1 MRLGLFYTATKNP
14 WGGTYTIK
22 EDIFRGLLSAVPG
35 SGHELVVFSDDPSA
49 ASRFPSAGVTWV
61 RVGGLR
67 WRAWSSFLK
76 KRINR
81 IVSHGLLLPAP
92 FASESWLDPFLFR
105 AGVDLFVNIGPEA
118 ISMEVPYVCAVFDLQ
133 HRYQPY
139 MPEVSAHG
147 YWERWD
153 EQYRQVLGRATFVIT
168 GTRVGRREI
177 KRFYQ
182 VQGERLVTLPHP
194 TPGFALAAAKEPA
207 QPRPSY
213 LRDTPF
219 IFYPAQFWAH
229 KNHVTLL
236 EALALVRSEHEL
248 DLQLVLVGSDQGNK
262 AFVVEQIAA
271 MGLTGAVHVRGFVE
285 RSELIALYQH
295 ALALTYVSTCGPE
308 NLPPLEAF
316 ALGCPVINTDL
327 PGAREQLGDAALIAS
342 MTDPAS
348 IADAV
353 VTLYRDPA
361 RRDALVAAGRAIAC
375 VRTSEQF
382 ARGLFEAI
390 TPFTQ
395 KRKNWSAWQ
404 PYLRPHRIGR
414 IFGR

>member
-1 MRLGLFYTATKNP
+1 MRLGVFHTVAANP
-14 WGGTYTIK
+14 WGGTYTIR
-22 EDIFRGLLSAVPG
+22 EDIFRGLASAVDG
-35 SGHELVVFSDDPSA
+35 SGHELVVFSDDTSVRATYPE
-49 ASRFPSAGVTWV
+49 AGVSWV
-61 RVGGLR
+61 EVDGLR
-67 WRAWSSFLK
+67 WRAWTSFLK
-76 KRINR
+76 KRVNR
-81 IVSHGLLLPAP
+81 MCSHGLLLPAP
-92 FASESWLDPFLFR
+92 FASESWLDPFIFD
-105 AGVDLFVNIGPEA
+105 AGVDLFVNLGPDA
-118 ISMEVPYVCAVFDLQ
+118 ISMAVPYVCAVFDLQ

-139 MPEVSAHG
+139 MPEASAHG

-177 KRFYQ
+177 QRFYQ
-182 VQGERLVTLPHP
+182 VPRERIVKLPHP
-194 TPGFALAAAKEPA
+194 TPGFAIAAA
-207 QPRPSY
+207 QVPRPPRPGY
-213 LRDTPF
+213 LKPGPF

-236 EALALVRSEHEL
+236 EALAILRNRHQL

-262 AFVVEQIAA
+262 AFVLERIAA
-271 MGLTGAVHVRGFVE
+271 MGLSDAVHVRGFVE
-285 RSELIALYQH
+285 RSELVALYQH

-327 PGAREQLGDAALIAS
+327 PGAREQLRGAALIVS
-342 MTDPAS
+342 MIEPCQ
-348 IADAV
+348 IAAAV
-353 VTLYRDPA
+353 L
-361 RRDALVAAGRAIAC
+361 ALHHDEAKRAALAAAGRVIAAE
-375 VRTSEQF
+375 RTSDHF

-395 KRKNWSAWQ
+395 KRKNWSTRR
-404 PYLRPHRIGR
+404 PYVKPLRVGR